1 VGGTAQRTG
10 RILVVDDD
18 PELRRMLT
26 FALADEGYDVR
37 GVPNGRAALELLEGW
52 LPNVIVLDLM
62 MPDLDG
68 WAFRTEQ
75 LATPAVADVPVI
87 VLTAARDVQAQVLGS
102 VAIVL
107 KPFNLEQLLETV
119 TDVVGS
125 R

>member
-102 VAIVL
+102 VAIL
-107 KPFNLEQLLETV
+107 PKPFNLEQLLETV